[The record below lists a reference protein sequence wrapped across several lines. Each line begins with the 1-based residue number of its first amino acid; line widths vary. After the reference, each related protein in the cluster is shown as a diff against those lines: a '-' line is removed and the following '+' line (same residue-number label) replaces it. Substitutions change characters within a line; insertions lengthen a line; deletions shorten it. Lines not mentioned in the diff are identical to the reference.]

1 VINRF
6 SSRLHP
12 LDRSFLTER
21 LRGAQRHDR
30 IAGFF
35 SSSVLEMAGEE
46 LESVA
51 GAVRL
56 VCNSII
62 SADDVATA
70 KKAAQA
76 AMRREWCDAE
86 PERLPEAAKPRFQ
99 RLYGFLS
106 AGKLQ
111 VRVIPDEKFGG
122 FRGPIP
128 GTGFPAIRRFR
139 GQFTQFWGRFR
150 GQFTQFCSRR
160 FRFRG
165 QFTQFCSPSLNRPP
179 V

>member
-128 GTGFPAIRRFR
+128 GTDRFR
-139 GQFTQFWGRFR
+139 GQD
-150 GQFTQFCSRR
+150 SRR
-160 FRFRG
+160 FG
-165 QFTQFCSPSLNRPP
+165 DSGDSLLNSALGDSGDSLLNSALRR
-179 V
+179 

>member
-139 GQFTQFWGRFR
+139 GQFTQF
-150 GQFTQFCSRR
+150 
-160 FRFRG
+160 
-165 QFTQFCSPSLNRPP
+165 CSPSLNRPP